1 MKKVFF
7 LTGKSISEQEIRK
20 ILYRLIQENYTYFI
34 CFPKNRTDILILK
47 TLKLLKQ
54 EGMRISIES
63 VCSDANIKFPLF
75 IQEELY
81 QECDAFCFIDNFS
94 KDQKIQENYLIK
106 RANLAL
112 EL

>member
-20 ILYRLIQENYTYFI
+20 ILYRLIQEGYTYFI
-34 CFPKNRTDILILK
+34 CFAKNRTDILILK

-54 EGMRISIES
+54 EGKRISVEL
-63 VCSDANIKFPLF
+63 VCSDKNMNLPQH
-75 IQEELY
+75 IQEDLY
-81 QECDAFCFIDNFS
+81 RGCDDFCFIDNFS
-94 KDQKIQENYLIK
+94 KDQKIQEYYLIK
-106 RANLAL
+106 RANLAS